1 MLEERLNSQCT
12 DRSSSKQ
19 WAEKLL
25 GPPNFSV
32 SFPLLIE
39 EGFFQIWKELISWE
53 REHRKAQWRPDLE
66 VVVSSKFPGRALKES
81 HPCLELCSTSSA
93 CFELLLLCGTI
104 LRTTRSLLHS
114 EQVLDTADLSLAP
127 VVSVKKK
134 GGGGLLGFVITLKG
148 VWKSWVQ
155 VALQASIKPI
165 QVERWIEHAEQVN
178 VRDRVE
184 H

>member
-39 EGFFQIWKELISWE
+39 EGLFQIWKELIPWE

-134 GGGGLLGFVITLKG
+134 TTSRLCDNIKRGLEKLGSSCSPSKHQTHPGRTL
-148 VWKSWVQ
+148 
-155 VALQASIKPI
+155 
-165 QVERWIEHAEQVN
+165 
-178 VRDRVE
+178 DRTCRTSQCPR
-184 H
+184 